1 MIPAPLTPEQSKLL
15 LKRGRNMGRDRF
27 QNGRVELTGTT
38 VKKWTGNYFEYKTD
52 AGVET
57 RHHRTEVLGLKSEMR
72 KHEAETKLRGIISQR
87 LGSVKRLDGSVTF
100 EWFYREKYLPLQ
112 KGHWKPSTLYKAES
126 LFNAAILPTFG
137 ALPLQSID
145 KVSIYAHLAKLAETR
160 SKSHVTHVRKYVKAV
175 FEEAIEQDLLVKNP
189 AAKMR
194 LPTCTKVKASRYLT
208 VGEIQKL
215 LAEMKEQHR
224 LMTEVTIYGGLRA
237 NELFA
242 LRVNDLLAEGLR
254 IDEGVWEG
262 QFGEPKTEGSVAC
275 VSLPATVQGRLLVYS
290 RSLKNSS
297 PDALLFPGRNGKA
310 WRANNF
316 LNRVLKPAAKEAGLD
331 GVTIQSLRRT
341 TATHFAQRAAIS
353 DTKSQMRHST
363 ASVTF
368 DYYAQ
373 SVPASRGL
381 AVESFASEVEGAKN
395 VLNVSERA
403 YTSPT
408 PQVVVNKAGA

>member
-1 MIPAPLTPEQSKLL
+1 
-15 LKRGRNMGRDRF
+15 MGRDRF
-27 QNGRVELTGTT
+27 QNGSVEQTGTV
-38 VKKWTGNYFEYKTD
+38 VKKWTGYYYEYVKD
-52 AGVET
+52 NAGDET
-57 RHHRTEVLGLKSEMR
+57 RHRHSVPLGLKSEMR

-100 EWFYREKYLPLQ
+100 EWFYRAKYLPLQ
-112 KGHWKPSTLYKAES
+112 KGHWKPSTLYKIES

-137 ALPLQSID
+137 PVPLQGID
-145 KVSIYAHLAKLAETR
+145 KVSIYAHLAKLAQTR

-175 FEEAIEQDLLVKNP
+175 FDEAIEQDLLVKNP

-194 LPTCTKVKASRYLT
+194 LPTCAKAKATRYMT
-208 VGEIQKL
+208 IDEIQKL
-215 LAEMKEQHR
+215 LAEMEERHR
-224 LMTEVTIYGGLRA
+224 LMAEVTIYGGLRA

-262 QFGEPKTEGSVAC
+262 QFGEPKTEGSVAS
-275 VSLPATVQGRLLVYS
+275 VSLPATLQGRLLVYS
-290 RSLKNSS
+290 QSLKDSS
-297 PDALLFPGRNGKA
+297 PEALLFPGRNGKV

-316 LNRVLKPAAKEAGLD
+316 LNRVLKPAAKEAGLE

-341 TATHFAQRAAIS
+341 TATHLAQRAAVS
-353 DTKSQMRHST
+353 DTKSQMRHSN

-373 SVPASRGL
+373 SVPASRGD
-381 AVESFASEVEGAKN
+381 AVESFAAEVEGTKK
-395 VLNVSERA
+395 VLNISEHA
-403 YTSPT
+403 HVSPT
-408 PQVVVNKAGA
+408 TQVVVNNAGA